1 MPLRRARNLI
11 RVGRHGAA
19 VLPALILTAA
29 IVAAGCSETSSVV
42 GPNPDPTSSVVGPTP
57 NPVTCTF
64 DVALAAQSVGGLGA
78 SGSVTI
84 ATTSECTWTATT
96 DVGWITLTPPTSGR
110 GNGMVNFGIAY
121 NNDGTDRT
129 GSMIIAG
136 ERSTITQAGF
146 GATCPFTVEPATQT
160 IGAAGGAGAPIG
172 VSTYGCRWTA
182 TSNAPWITVT
192 AGTSGAGNG
201 VVAFSV
207 EANTGAA
214 RSGTLTIAGRTATI
228 SQTAAGA
235 PPPSQPPPTAC
246 PSTISPDTQGM
257 DPHGG
262 GGHSV
267 AVTTAG
273 TCAWTATSNDGWFT
287 VVTGAS
293 GTGNGVVGFSV
304 ARNDTGAGRSGT
316 LAIAGRTATITQGR
330 ITIGGRAT
338 GPLPR

>member
-1 MPLRRARNLI
+1 MLLRRAWDLI
-11 RVGRHGAA
+11 RVARHGTAVRSALVLAAA
-19 VLPALILTAA
+19 V
-29 IVAAGCSETSSVV
+29 VVVGCTETSPGV
-42 GPNPDPTSSVVGPTP
+42 GPSQDPLASTNPDPAAKCQVVA
-57 NPVTCTF
+57 
-64 DVALAAQSVGGLGA
+64 VAPAAQSVGGLGA

-96 DVGWITLTPPTSGR
+96 DVDWITLMPPTHGS
-110 GNGMVNFGIAY
+110 GNGIVNFAVAY
-121 NNDGTDRT
+121 NNGGTDRT

-146 GATCPFTVEPATQT
+146 GPLCPFTIEPATQI

-192 AGTSGAGNG
+192 AGASGVGNG

-214 RSGTLTIAGRTATI
+214 RTGTLMIAGRTATI

-235 PPPSQPPPTAC
+235 PPPPPPPPTAC

-257 DPHGG
+257 DPNGG

-273 TCAWTATSNDGWFT
+273 TCAWTATSNDAWIT
-287 VVTGAS
+287 IDTGAS
-293 GTGNGVVGFSV
+293 GTGNGVVTFSV
-304 ARNDTGAGRSGT
+304 RRNDTGAGRRGT
-316 LAIAGRTATITQGR
+316 LTIAGRTATITQGR
-330 ITIGGRAT
+330 T